1 MTSMVELTLLFI
13 YIYIYVF
20 FFLFGKKFPTPSYMR
35 VIGSLV
41 NNILCSKRIY
51 VNVPSQLSNVSQ
63 RVSHFL
69 KEGSLQ
75 GQVAHKIMN

>member
-1 MTSMVELTLLFI
+1 MTSLVEWTLLFI
-13 YIYIYVF
+13 YIYIYF
-20 FFLFGKKFPTPSYMR
+20 FFSFVKKCPAPSYMR

-51 VNVPSQLSNVSQ
+51 VNVPSQLSNVRQ
-63 RVSHFL
+63 GVSHFL
-69 KEGSLQ
+69 KEGPLQ